1 MLESVILLTYTE
13 ARRTFKAVLSA
24 PKIVPPPGAGEV
36 AEEAKADV
44 DGDVAM
50 AEAAEVA
57 SPAKPAKRSAAG
69 DVASSKKKVKSVK

>member
-57 SPAKPAKRSAAG
+57 SREARQKECCWG
-69 DVASSKKKVKSVK
+69 CCEL